1 MSLLPLWIF
10 LHPVFQLSVRVA
22 STVRTQ
28 VGIIIKNMVWI
39 YINKWKNM
47 FVTVEKYLHVFL
59 APSEDDD
66 ELVAMIKELLDT
78 RIR

>member
-1 MSLLPLWIF
+1 MSLLPLWTF
-10 LHPVFQLSVRVA
+10 LHLVFQLSVRVA
-22 STVRTQ
+22 SRVRTQ
-28 VGIIIKNMVWI
+28 VGIIIKNMVWM

-47 FVTVEKYLHVFL
+47 FGTAEKYLNVFL

-66 ELVAMIKELLDT
+66 EVVAMIKELLDT